1 MEMGQAA
8 KIDLQ
13 DKIKEWQALYKMFGL
28 EKDFSDLLIP
38 EKPAGLDRLL
48 IVAQG
53 LTPNQEFNKLK
64 ELMPVYKFEDDL
76 DIFIPV
82 RKTNR
87 DYAIWTRDQREAD
100 DFQKEEINSITLE
113 ERFLFELK
121 YFLETGQHLD
131 VQNITRCAGSRDA
144 AGRVPRV
151 CWSGFY
157 SMLYISC
164 YGPGGMFGRLYSR
177 EVVS

>member
-1 MEMGQAA
+1 MEMGWAA

-13 DKIKEWQALYKMFGL
+13 NKLKEWQALYQMFGL
-28 EKDFSDLLIP
+28 EKDFSNLSIP
-38 EKPAGLDRLL
+38 RKPEGLDRLL
-48 IVAQG
+48 IIAQG
-53 LTPNQEFNKLK
+53 MTPNQELNKLK
-64 ELMPVYKFEDDL
+64 ELMPVYKFEDNL

-87 DYAIWTRDQREAD
+87 DYAIWVRDQREAD
-100 DFQKEEINSITLE
+100 DFPRQGINSITLE
-113 ERFLFELK
+113 ERLLFEVK

-144 AGRVPRV
+144 AGRVLRV

-157 SMLYISC
+157 GALYVSC
-164 YGPGGMFGRLYSR
+164 CGPGGMFGDLRSR
-177 EVVS
+177 EVVF